1 MDTVTL
7 YVVLRAD
14 RGWDAAALAL
24 VADALGPAGDD
35 LRMWADD
42 EERPLLRISYDRPAE
57 SLSAALDLG
66 HALAADVVELA
77 PVPAR
82 VVEVSV
88 MTDEDVMVWRAEP

>member
-14 RGWDAAALAL
+14 RAWNPAALAL
-24 VADALGPAGDD
+24 VADALAGED

-42 EERPLLRISYDRPAE
+42 EERSLLRISGDRPAQ

-66 HALAADVVELA
+66 HALAADVVGLA

-82 VVEVSV
+82 VVEVSA
-88 MTDEDVMVWRAEP
+88 MTDEDVMVWRAEL